1 MNGGPIAVAFETA
14 PVSPGEL
21 AFEAIEIR
29 KSYPGVVALE
39 DVSLKGYAG
48 EVLAICG
55 ANGAGKSTFARLL
68 AGQEAPTGGEIRISG
83 QTRAVNSPSSAADAG
98 ILLMHQDPLI
108 IDDFTIAENVWLKDL
123 SSMRGVHPWDL
134 LSKKKDKLTK
144 SALNGVGLGGV
155 SPNRLAAT
163 LGPGQRQMLA
173 LSRTHVNPH
182 RILLLDETT
191 ASTTEEHFKDVEALI
206 EAETRAGVAV
216 IFVSHRMPEV
226 FAVSDRI
233 AVLRS
238 GKLVAVVRTQDTTED
253 EVITLMI
260 GDVARAL
267 EPPQSNWGAS
277 ETPALSVESVS
288 CGSARNVSFDVLP
301 GEIVGMYGLIGS
313 GRSSVARAIG
323 GQQAFQGGTIKA
335 FGQSVS
341 VKTPRAALRSGI
353 AYLTEDKRKEGFV
366 TDFTNAQN
374 LTLVTLDKEAK
385 AGVINLRRERARVRK
400 LIGKYQVKGG
410 ADVLTST
417 LSGGNQQKVCLAKW
431 LDADPSIIVL
441 DEPTKGID
449 VGARL
454 NIYKIIHQLAR
465 ERKALVVVTSE
476 AEEALM
482 LCHRVLIMRNGEIVG
497 EFKPSQ
503 STTDDLIR
511 AALGGD
517 IK

>member
-1 MNGGPIAVAFETA
+1 MNGAPSAVAFETGLD
-14 PVSPGEL
+14 SPAEL
-21 AFEAIEIR
+21 AFEAIDIR
-29 KSYPGVVALE
+29 KSYPGVAALE
-39 DVSLKGYAG
+39 GVSLKGYRG

-68 AGQEAPTGGEIRISG
+68 AGQEPPTSSTIRIPG
-83 QTRAVNSPSSAADAG
+83 QTMAVNSPSSAADAG
-98 ILLMHQDPLI
+98 ILLMHQEPLI

-134 LSKKKDKLTK
+134 LSKKKDNLTK
-144 SALNGVGLGGV
+144 SALNDVGLGSV
-155 SPNRLAAT
+155 SPNELAAK

-191 ASTTEEHFKDVEALI
+191 ASTTEEHFKDVQALVG
-206 EAETRAGVAV
+206 AEVRAGVAV

-226 FAVSDRI
+226 FAISDRI
-233 AVLRS
+233 AVLRN
-238 GKLVAVVRTQDTTED
+238 GKLIAVVETRDTTEE

-260 GDVARAL
+260 GDAARAL
-267 EPPQSNWGAS
+267 EPPQSNS
-277 ETPALSVESVS
+277 PMTETPALSVESLS
-288 CGSARNVSFDVLP
+288 SGSARNVSFDVQP
-301 GEIVGMYGLIGS
+301 GEIVGIYGLIGS
-313 GRSSVARAIG
+313 GRSSVARSIG
-323 GQQAFQGGTIKA
+323 GQQASHGGTIRA
-335 FGQSVS
+335 FGQLIS

-374 LTLVTLDKEAK
+374 LTLVTIDKEAK
-385 AGVINLRRERARVRK
+385 AGVIDLRRERDRVRE
-400 LIGKYQVKGG
+400 LIAKYQIKGG
-410 ADVLTST
+410 ADTLTST
-417 LSGGNQQKVCLAKW
+417 LSGGNQQKVCIAKW
-431 LDADPSIIVL
+431 LEADPSIIVL
-441 DEPTKGID
+441 DEPTKGVD

-454 NIYKIIHQLAR
+454 NIYKIIHQLAH
-465 ERKALVVVTSE
+465 EQKALVVVTSE

-482 LCHRVLIMRNGEIVG
+482 LCHRVLIMRDGEIVG
-497 EFKPSQ
+497 EFKPSE